1 MSLTS
6 IIRPLFLRRMKE
18 LNRYAEHAGSIQM
31 MQLRWLLKE
40 ASQTEYGKK
49 YGFSGISDYEEYC
62 KRVPLV
68 KYEDIRQYVMRMVE
82 GESDILWKGKVR
94 NFAQSSGTSDGK
106 SKYIPISKES
116 FAKCHYRGGSDC
128 VTLYLNLNPK
138 SRIFDG
144 KAFILGGSFANELHC
159 NAVVGDLSANLIHNI
174 NPLAN
179 LVRVPSKKVA

>member
-31 MQLRWLLKE
+31 TQLRWLLKE

-106 SKYIPISKES
+106 SK
-116 FAKCHYRGGSDC
+116 
-128 VTLYLNLNPK
+128 
-138 SRIFDG
+138 
-144 KAFILGGSFANELHC
+144 
-159 NAVVGDLSANLIHNI
+159 
-174 NPLAN
+174 
-179 LVRVPSKKVA
+179 